1 MAIAVITN
9 AAVMV
14 AIFSEIAN
22 RFAGRV
28 AFQAT
33 TMALAADPSGVAACL
48 ATMTTTIAATIATA
62 MTPTVTTA
70 ISATMATTVLCIGGR
85 QREQRGRCQHQ
96 YTGHGRH
103 EIFFF
108 KSMIA
113 SIDKERFA

>member
-1 MAIAVITN
+1 MAIAVITK

-22 RFAGRV
+22 RLACMV

-33 TMALAADPSGVAACL
+33 VMALAADPSGVAACL
-48 ATMTTTIAATIATA
+48 ATMTTTIATA

-85 QREQRGRCQHQ
+85 QREQRSRCQHQ
-96 YTGHGRH
+96 YAGYGSH
-103 EIFFF
+103 EIFFL
-108 KSMIA
+108 
-113 SIDKERFA
+113 